1 MSQKVNTPRN
11 RPEPQSEEK
20 VEPKSDLLA
29 KLTEKINDSI
39 DIGEELPTE
48 IIKKI
53 GWIIILIVVYIYF
66 QHNYEGQIRNLE
78 RKTSE
83 MNESR
88 SSYISYKSKYMFS
101 SKQSE
106 IANKLS
112 ENGLEKNIQP
122 PLKIQINEE

>member
-11 RPEPQSEEK
+11 RPEPEQEAYK
-20 VEPKSDLLA
+20 EPKIDILA
-29 KLTEKINDSI
+29 KLTERINDSI
-39 DIGEELPTE
+39 DIGEELSTD
-48 IIKKI
+48 IIKKVSWSI
-53 GWIIILIVVYIYF
+53 LLIVIYIYF

-106 IANKLS
+106 IANKLA
-112 ENGLEKNIQP
+112 ENGLEKNIMP
-122 PLKIQINEE
+122 PQKIQINEE

>member
-11 RPEPQSEEK
+11 RPEPEQEENK
-20 VEPKSDLLA
+20 EPKSDILA
-29 KLTEKINDSI
+29 KLTERINDSI
-39 DIGEELPTE
+39 DIGEELSTD
-48 IIKKI
+48 IIKKVSWTI
-53 GWIIILIVVYIYF
+53 LLIVIYIYF

-106 IANKLS
+106 IATKLA
-112 ENGLEKNIQP
+112 ENGLEKNIMP
-122 PLKIQINEE
+122 PQKIQINEE